1 MRDTWAWRC
10 RRRAAVGEQMA
21 DRGAF
26 AALELVIL
34 FPFVLIM
41 IALVAAF
48 GRVERGRQL
57 VDQAAQAASRAGSL
71 ASSPYT
77 ASSAAQ
83 GAAEEALRDGGLSCS
98 HMTVALDTSRFH
110 PGGKVVAHVSCAAD
124 LSGLTVAGVPGS
136 VTLTANSTS
145 PLDRYRQITAG
156 TG

>member
-1 MRDTWAWRC
+1 MRQ
-10 RRRAAVGEQMA
+10 RRVEATRHRA

-34 FPFVLIM
+34 FPFILVM

-71 ASSPYT
+71 ATTPYT

-83 GAAEEALRDGGLSCS
+83 NAAEETLRDGGLSCAN
-98 HMTVALDTSRFH
+98 MTVTLDTSQFRA
-110 PGGKVVAHVSCAAD
+110 GGQVVARVSCVAD
-124 LSGLTVAGVPGS
+124 LSGLTMAGVPGS
-136 VTLTANSTS
+136 VTMTADSTS
-145 PLDRYRQITAG
+145 PLDWYRTV
-156 TG
+156 TVSDR

>member
-1 MRDTWAWRC
+1 MK
-10 RRRAAVGEQMA
+10 EQGP

-34 FPFVLIM
+34 FPFILVM

-71 ASSPYT
+71 ASTPYT
-77 ASSAAQ
+77 ANSDAQ
-83 GAAEEALRDGGLSCS
+83 DAAAETLRDGGLSCS
-98 HMTVALDTSRFH
+98 DMTVALDTAQFH
-110 PGGKVVAHVSCAAD
+110 AGGRVIAHVTCVAS
-124 LSGLTVAGVPGS
+124 LSGMAMAGVPGS

-145 PLDRYRQITAG
+145 PLDRYRQLG
-156 TG
+156 SG